1 MLQIL
6 LCYNITILQI
16 LQYYNITNTTI
27 NICYYNELINNYNIR
42 QYKTMRAKEL
52 QSILEQRKKK
62 ADSIFGDNVFKS
74 NDRQQTSS
82 QLFSASV
89 TPLGKVISV

>member
-1 MLQIL
+1 
-6 LCYNITILQI
+6 
-16 LQYYNITNTTI
+16 
-27 NICYYNELINNYNIR
+27 
-42 QYKTMRAKEL
+42 MRAKEL